1 LLTGYWVFI
10 LSGAGITVGAHR
22 YFTHR
27 TFKMNQVLRFIFMLL
42 FTMSGEND
50 LYIWVR
56 DHRQHH
62 KYSDTDADP
71 HNAKR
76 GFFFSHVGWIMVRKH
91 PEVKAKMKTLDL
103 SDIENDPIIKFHK
116 KYYLALYVAINAFF
130 VAIPCLLWNEAFW
143 ASFWGVY
150 MFRTVLV
157 YNCTWSVNS
166 FAHLYGNRPYNREI
180 QPLEN
185 EFVSLITYGEG
196 WHNFH
201 HMFPYDYRA
210 SEFGRRHDLGTRTIE
225 WLKRHGYAYDL
236 RETPQ
241 HLVDKWVRKFGD
253 GTPTARKEL
262 QTIQYHESHD
272 DECTKD
278 ERFASRRQEESATA

>member
-1 LLTGYWVFI
+1 MDYKKLEAALEALKIEPERKYDIVWKIAIGMVLVHVAGLYGLYYFVVNAKFVTMFYGYWVFI

-116 KYYLALYVAINAFF
+116 K
-130 VAIPCLLWNEAFW
+130 
-143 ASFWGVY
+143 
-150 MFRTVLV
+150 
-157 YNCTWSVNS
+157 
-166 FAHLYGNRPYNREI
+166 EI

-262 QTIQYHESHD
+262 QTIQYHESND